1 VDSLLRRNTL
11 IAGSIRDRT
20 ESAVMDRPP
29 HEPQLASPWSVEHA
43 PGASSAARANPIP
56 SEQLLQ
62 GRRLVEISHNGEVYR
77 LQSTRLG
84 KLILTK

>member
-1 VDSLLRRNTL
+1 MRGTLPPVRTPAMESRAPDPADAPRPAPLPSEALLR
-11 IAGSIRDRT
+11 
-20 ESAVMDRPP
+20 
-29 HEPQLASPWSVEHA
+29 
-43 PGASSAARANPIP
+43 
-56 SEQLLQ
+56 

>member
-1 VDSLLRRNTL
+1 MKTAGERPEPAGERNGPET
-11 IAGSIRDRT
+11 DPN
-20 ESAVMDRPP
+20 RPQP
-29 HEPQLASPWSVEHA
+29 L
-43 PGASSAARANPIP
+43 P

-77 LQSTRLG
+77 LQATRLG